1 MVVERIL
8 ERRWK
13 NSGILKGDNMSWTQP
28 GQGYFKEVNLEEARK
43 EEEKRLAAEKLA
55 EEKRLAAEKLA

>member
-1 MVVERIL
+1 
-8 ERRWK
+8 
-13 NSGILKGDNMSWTQP
+13 MSWTQP